1 MIIVLSKYT
10 IIVFYLFVIIALVV
24 PFLQNTN
31 KKILSYSAIPLFQ
44 LMAFFSIGLTFLFL
58 INYNNILDTI
68 NIEYLQA
75 IQNNNN

>member
-1 MIIVLSKYT
+1 MIIVLNKYT
-10 IIVFYLFVIIALVV
+10 IIAFYLFVIIALVV

-44 LMAFFSIGLTFLFL
+44 LMAFFSFGLTFLFL